1 MASDQNKSAL
11 LHQSS
16 SKRAWW
22 RRKDVQQVGILWVV
36 LTFVIGYFASLVIT
50 RSMGA
55 AASDIMEETVLMMKI
70 FTWAAAP
77 VAAFVGAICLKTI
90 TSKHHYGDTPPP
102 EADHQIDNAPRA
114 AAVWLVLSSLLCL
127 FAVVFGLVVMQEDSK
142 MLQEAKAIHINVTGN
157 QWVWNFDY
165 PNNKVRS
172 NELYLPVDEPVI
184 FSVTSKDVKHSFW
197 IVQMGVKM
205 DANPGYTTEIAV
217 TPSRIGTY
225 DVRCAELCGL
235 LHAYMQNQVHVVS
248 RGDYDKW
255 LKSQGG
261 VLS

>member
-1 MASDQNKSAL
+1 
-11 LHQSS
+11 
-16 SKRAWW
+16 
-22 RRKDVQQVGILWVV
+22 
-36 LTFVIGYFASLVIT
+36 
-50 RSMGA
+50 
-55 AASDIMEETVLMMKI
+55 
-70 FTWAAAP
+70 
-77 VAAFVGAICLKTI
+77 
-90 TSKHHYGDTPPP
+90 
-102 EADHQIDNAPRA
+102 
-114 AAVWLVLSSLLCL
+114 
-127 FAVVFGLVVMQEDSK
+127 